1 LEESDDKEGGILAP
15 KKVDLRYAISSLS
28 TEIACGG
35 KLQEEHKSD

>member
-1 LEESDDKEGGILAP
+1 VEESGGKEGGILAP

-28 TEIACGG
+28 TEIACER